1 MRDNILKDV
10 YAQDKVELSSIDV
23 ELAVG
28 EDLRKS
34 ENDLKTALLNTSS
47 IEQKYE
53 EAKKTLKSEVS
64 KARVLAEKFKVNAND
79 LGLDPN
85 KNVIYKTVEA
95 YLQNDIVKNL
105 K

>member
-10 YAQDKVELSSIDV
+10 YKVELSSMDV

-28 EDLRKS
+28 EDLRNS
-34 ENDLKTALLNTSS
+34 ENDLKTALLSASS

-53 EAKKTLKSEVS
+53 DAKKTLKNEAS
-64 KARVLAEKFKVNAND
+64 KARSLAEKFKANAND

-95 YLQNDIVKNL
+95 YLQSDLIKNL

>member
-10 YAQDKVELSSIDV
+10 YKVELSSMDV
-23 ELAVG
+23 ELG
-28 EDLRKS
+28 LYEDFRNS
-34 ENDLKTALLNTSS
+34 ENDLKTALLSASS

-53 EAKKTLKSEVS
+53 EAKKTLKNEVL
-64 KARVLAEKFKVNAND
+64 KARSLSEKYKANSID

-95 YLQNDIVKNL
+95 YLQSDLIKNL

>member
-1 MRDNILKDV
+1 MKARIVRKIDNT
-10 YAQDKVELSSIDV
+10 IDV

-34 ENDLKTALLNTSS
+34 ENDLKTALLSASS
-47 IEQKYE
+47 IQQKYE
-53 EAKKTLKSEVS
+53 DAKKTLKNEVL
-64 KARVLAEKFKVNAND
+64 KARSLSEKYKANSID

-95 YLQNDIVKNL
+95 YLQNDLIKNL